1 MLNETHTALVKML
14 MTTRPL
20 TPEWWGLVDLL
31 ESHDHRRTTHTKRN
45 PRLVA

>member
-14 MTTRPL
+14 LATRPL

-31 ESHDHRRTTHTKRN
+31 ESHDLRRTTRTERN